1 MNGYSFLQILMIV
14 SLITSLGIFISLF
27 FISAPYGRHV
37 RSGWGPKLPNW
48 LGWLLM
54 ESVSAIGFLVTFLVG
69 DAPHTA
75 TIWVFLLMWE
85 GHYIHRSFIY
95 PFMLRDRQLKMP
107 AAITLMAVAFNLS
120 NSYMNGRYLFHF
132 SGERYATDWLLDP
145 RFILGA
151 ILFITGFTINRWAD
165 DTLLRL
171 RLPGETGYKIPQGG
185 LYRVIS
191 CPNYF
196 GEIIE
201 WIGWAVATWSL
212 PGLIFA
218 IWTFANL
225 APRAQ
230 SHHRWYHDHFSEYP
244 KGRKAL
250 IPGIW

>member
-1 MNGYSFLQILMIV
+1 MNESTFLQILMVV
-14 SLITSLGIFISLF
+14 SLIVSVGTFISLF
-27 FISAPYGRHV
+27 YISAPYGRHV

-54 ESVSAIGFLVTFLVG
+54 ESISAIGFLVTFVVG
-69 DAPHTA
+69 AAPRTA
-75 TIWVFLLMWE
+75 VLWIFLLMWE

-95 PFMLRDRQLKMP
+95 PFMLRDGQKKMP
-107 AAITLMAVAFNLS
+107 IAITLMAVVFNLS

-132 SGERYATDWLLDP
+132 SAGRYTTGWLLDP

-165 DTLLRL
+165 DTLRGLRK
-171 RLPGETGYKIPQGG
+171 PGETGYKIPHGG
-185 LYRVIS
+185 LYRYIS

-225 APRAQ
+225 APRAV

-244 KGRKAL
+244 QERKAL
-250 IPGIW
+250 IPGVW